1 MSVQIKTILG
11 LILSCVINIVLVII
25 MLQPPEVQDN
35 SILYN
40 QIDAS
45 KKVILSQQE
54 KIVDL
59 SNRLYTFTV
68 IQDSLQTKL
77 NSKPVELKEKNKSVY
92 EIPSSSINDS
102 VKSIL
107 SGI

>member
-11 LILSCVINIVLVII
+11 LILSCVINIVLVVI

-35 SILYN
+35 SILYS

-45 KKVILSQQE
+45 KKIILSQQE

-59 SNRLYTFTV
+59 SNRLDTFTV
-68 IQDSLQTKL
+68 IQDSLQTRL
-77 NSKPVELKEKNKSVY
+77 DSKPIELKEKNKAVY
-92 EIPSSSINDS
+92 EIPSSSINDQ
-102 VKSIL
+102 
-107 SGI
+107 

>member
-1 MSVQIKTILG
+1 
-11 LILSCVINIVLVII
+11 

-59 SNRLYTFTV
+59 KNRLDTFIV
-68 IQDSLQTKL
+68 IQDSLKTRL
-77 NSKPVELKEKNKSVY
+77 NNKPVELKKKNKAVY

-107 SGI
+107 SRI